1 LVISYWL
8 LIFLM
13 PLAISF
19 HSHQKPRISRALLL
33 RLKNAVLGEHY
44 SLSVV
49 FTNSA
54 RMRRL
59 SRAYRKIDK
68 TTDILSFPLS
78 ETEGEVF
85 IAPVVARR
93 EAVKFGRPFD
103 NFLLFLL
110 IHGFLHLKGCK
121 HGKKMESLERVWR
134 KKLKI

>member
-1 LVISYWL
+1 MS
-8 LIFLM
+8 
-13 PLAISF
+13 LAVTF
-19 HSHQKPRISRALLL
+19 HSHEKPHISRALLC
-33 RLKNAVLGEHY
+33 RLKNAVLSEHY

-54 RMRRL
+54 KMRRL

-68 TTDILSFPLS
+68 TADILSFPLS
-78 ETEGEVF
+78 KTEGEIF
-85 IAPVVARR
+85 ISTVVARR
-93 EAVKFGRPFD
+93 EAIKFGRPFE

-110 IHGFLHLKGCK
+110 IHGFLHLMGCK